1 MGTIF
6 NIQRFSTSDGPG
18 IRTVVFL
25 KGCPLDC
32 AWCHNPE
39 SKTVLPGL
47 FFKKESCIGC
57 RACEAVCKNHLHRL
71 TEEDHLFEREGCA
84 RCGVCAQAC
93 PTEALTVCGEQ
104 KEAEDIIG
112 TVLRDRMFYEESGG
126 GMTLSGGEPLAQF
139 DFSLELL
146 KRAKEKGL
154 HTAVE
159 TCGYSTKDLSPLC
172 GVVDLWLFDI
182 KLLNEE
188 KHRTYTGVSN
198 ELILKNLRLLD
209 SLGAKTVLRC
219 PVIPD
224 VNFDE
229 EHFALLAELASS
241 LNHVTAIH
249 LEPYHPLGIS
259 KAEQLG
265 VTQNYANTDF
275 LSGAELTA
283 CAETLRQKTGL
294 PVEIL

>member
-265 VTQNYANTDF
+265 VTQSYANTDF

>member
-146 KRAKEKGL
+146 KLAKEKGL

-159 TCGYSTKDLSPLC
+159 TCGYSTKDLSPMC
-172 GVVDLWLFDI
+172 GAVDLWLFDI

-265 VTQNYANTDF
+265 VTQSYANTDF

>member
-47 FFKKESCIGC
+47 FFKEESCIGC
-57 RACEAVCKNHLHRL
+57 RACEAVCKNHLHRF
-71 TEEDHLFEREGCA
+71 TEKEHLFERENCT
-84 RCGVCAQAC
+84 RCGACAAAC

-104 KEAEDIIG
+104 KQADEIID

-159 TCGYSTKDLSPLC
+159 TCGYSKRDLAPMC
-172 GVVDLWLFDI
+172 EAVDLWLFDI
-182 KLLNEE
+182 KLLDEE
-188 KHRTYTGVSN
+188 KHRAYTGVSN
-198 ELILKNLRLLD
+198 GLILENLRLLD

-224 VNFDE
+224 VNFYED
-229 EHFALLAELASS
+229 HFSRIAALAKS
-241 LNHVTAIH
+241 LQHVTAIH

-265 VTQNYANTDF
+265 IHQAYENREFLNAAE
-275 LSGAELTA
+275 LSGIAEK
-283 CAETLRQKTGL
+283 LREQTGL
-294 PVEIL
+294 PVQVL

>member
-57 RACEAVCKNHLHRL
+57 RACEAVCKNHLHCL
-71 TEEDHLFEREGCA
+71 TEEDHLFDREGCA

-104 KEAEDIIG
+104 KEAEDIIS

-265 VTQNYANTDF
+265 VTQSYANTDF